1 MPFKDIVKKNLIY
14 LLPFTLY
21 KIAID
26 LLYIQGTSEIYAY
39 LGRNLD
45 FVFDKY
51 IYGWASYVFI
61 LLLINSIKEDGIRFM
76 VKLIFLLSGVANISV
91 YGLCNYATKHFVIV
105 LLFWIILV
113 ALCSFVPNLT
123 ELQQYKKSSESLIN
137 ISFPMDSVL
146 LVIGILFTG
155 IEIAKYGLN
164 VTSADTI
171 YTARSTFRA
180 LKISSI
186 DTYILS
192 WTGTVI
198 LPWAFV
204 NMLDKNKY
212 IRAIIIAVF
221 GVLLFQINGMKTWL
235 VLYIVIICFVFFMKK
250 TDIDKT
256 ISLILLG
263 SSMICFTTLIIYKIN
278 HSLYSWAGYMDRIF
292 LLPGETNY
300 YYLEFFDS
308 HEKLYLR
315 ESIMKSFFKSPY
327 EPISSIQ
334 IGFEYMKA
342 AFYHNST
349 NGLIGDY
356 YANFGIVGIVIYPV
370 ALSISFYILNIFT
383 SRFES
388 SIKKSVIFILM
399 WTLINTSFF
408 TWLLTGG
415 YFVYLLIMLLYQYT
429 YNKENEE

>member
-1 MPFKDIVKKNLIY
+1 MMFRNIVKKNFVY
-14 LLPFTLY
+14 LLPFALY

-45 FVFDKY
+45 FSFDKY
-51 IYGWASYVFI
+51 IYGWASYLFV
-61 LLLINSIKEDGIRFM
+61 LLLINYIKEDEIRFM
-76 VKLIFLLSGVANISV
+76 VKLIFLLSGVSNISV
-91 YGLCNYATKHFVIV
+91 YGLCNYPTKHFMIV
-105 LLFWIILV
+105 LLFWIILI
-113 ALCSFVPNLT
+113 ALCSFIPNSSEFQT
-123 ELQQYKKSSESLIN
+123 YKKSNESLIN
-137 ISFPMDSVL
+137 ISFPMDSIL
-146 LVIGILFTG
+146 LVIGILLTG
-155 IEIAKYGLN
+155 IEVAKYGLN

-180 LKISSI
+180 LKVSAM

-204 NMLDKNKY
+204 NFLEKNKY
-212 IRAIIIAVF
+212 IRAIIILVS

-250 TDIDKT
+250 TDVDKS

-263 SSMICFTTLIIYKIN
+263 SSMICIASLIMYRFN
-278 HSLYSWAGYMDRIF
+278 PSLYTWAGYMDRIF

-300 YYLEFFDS
+300 YYLDFFDS

-356 YANFGIVGIVIYPV
+356 YANFGIFGIFIYPI
-370 ALSISFYILNIFT
+370 ALSISFCILNIFT
-383 SRFES
+383 SKFES

-415 YFVYLLIMLLYQYT
+415 YIVYLLIMLLYQYV
-429 YNKENEE
+429 YNKENKE